1 MLLHTMTEAEIKKEI
16 ERDLRWALNEF
27 ETNSAAA
34 FRKVNK
40 LNRKK
45 FPASVT
51 YKRISPKNN
60 TIYLTYVFTVT
71 RTQLFC
77 HIKIC
82 FLMTLGNGKHK
93 LLETSIK
100 PDHTPEL
107 IAIYASHFFDRYAER
122 LNIKQTGL
130 NAIEHFVYRYYHGTF
145 HSANNKV
152 FESYPFGIGLGNWDG
167 GKIMYINTF
176 VANDMCFDDQIERIE
191 VIKAKHNPSLQMTTI
206 FK

>member
-27 ETNSAAA
+27 ESNSAAA
-34 FRKVNK
+34 LRKVNK

-51 YKRISPKNN
+51 YKCTSPKNN

-71 RTQLFC
+71 RKQLYC

-82 FLMTLGNGKHK
+82 LLMTLGNGKHK

-100 PDHTPEL
+100 PDNTPEL

-167 GKIMYINTF
+167 GQIMYINTF